1 MAHVPAQGPVRQ
13 QTSAEPCYLILMPCY
28 MVLQFLPIAI
38 LGLRGTGRS
47 LGERASSPVPKM
59 IFLDGSFDQDFADGY
74 LSCWV
79 NTMFLPVLATV
90 LSPGAS
96 SNLFFHRVLL
106 ATSSSPVRQTC
117 IHKYNVII
125 QHLRQQHLR
134 DQIVFDFTTT
144 DARTCF
150 DGFDSF

>member
-1 MAHVPAQGPVRQ
+1 
-13 QTSAEPCYLILMPCY
+13 
-28 MVLQFLPIAI
+28 MVLQFLPIVI

-47 LGERASSPVPKM
+47 LGERVSSPVQKL
-59 IFLDGSFDQDFADGY
+59 ISLDGSFDQDFADGY

-150 DGFDSF
+150 DGFDFFLLTS

>member
-1 MAHVPAQGPVRQ
+1 M
-13 QTSAEPCYLILMPCY
+13 
-28 MVLQFLPIAI
+28 
-38 LGLRGTGRS
+38 
-47 LGERASSPVPKM
+47 
-59 IFLDGSFDQDFADGY
+59 
-74 LSCWV
+74 
-79 NTMFLPVLATV
+79 NTVFLPVLATV

-144 DARTCF
+144 DARTLVLVGLILF
-150 DGFDSF
+150 ETGMAFKINQNHDYPPVFQLLLEPVWRPTAFENQYFYRWGAGGGNLSFGPAH